1 VTDHSPPPATE
12 PADKP
17 SAHHP
22 TGGHALSR
30 PLERP
35 REALGRAPLLAIA
48 LAGLAVLLPAYIGGY
63 WARILSNIF
72 MYAAMAQSLNIMAG
86 FMGYADFGNTVF
98 FGVGAYATALL
109 TTKWG
114 WPVAPAIVVGGLC
127 GVALASVMG
136 LPLLRLR
143 GHYFAIATIGVL
155 EGAREIVA
163 NVRALGGGLG
173 ISLPLFAGTP
183 EAFSHLIYYVLLA
196 VLLGYTGIAWWLSRS
211 KFGYA
216 LRAIK
221 ADEEAAAVMGVATTR
236 YKIRAWQLSAMC
248 TGLVGGIYAYWLN
261 FIEPPIVFDIMISV
275 KVWLIMLLGG
285 AGTVLGPIAGA
296 LILELLTAFIWSK
309 LLRGHMLILGAVIVL
324 VVVFMPGGFMDLVRK
339 RFSPAA
345 VLADLRANKI

>member
-1 VTDHSPPPATE
+1 MTPVRHSAFRNPQSAIPPLGA
-12 PADKP
+12 AKP
-17 SAHHP
+17 S
-22 TGGHALSR
+22 LV
-30 PLERP
+30 
-35 REALGRAPLLAIA
+35 LGLAAAA
-48 LAGLAVLLPAYIGGY
+48 LALALPAVATGFWG
-63 WARILSNIF
+63 RVLSNVF

-109 TTKWG
+109 TTTWG
-114 WPVAPAIVVGGLC
+114 WPVLPAVAAGALC
-127 GVALASVMG
+127 GAVLASVIG

-155 EGAREIVA
+155 EGAKEIVA

-173 ISLPLFAGTP
+173 IALPLFAASP
-183 EAFSHLIYYVLLA
+183 EVFTRIIYYVLLA
-196 VLLGYTGIAWWLSRS
+196 VVLGYTGIAWWLSRS

-236 YKIRAWQLSAMC
+236 YKIRAWRLSALC
-248 TGLVGGIYAYWLN
+248 TGLVGGIYAYWVN

-285 AGTVLGPIAGA
+285 AGTIFGPIAGA
-296 LILELLTAFIWSK
+296 LILELLQTFIWSR
-309 LLRGHMLILGAVIVL
+309 LLRGHMLILGAVIAL
-324 VVVFMPGGFMDLVRK
+324 VVIFMPAGFMDLARK
-339 RFSPAA
+339 RFSPS
-345 VLADLRANKI
+345 VILADLRANRI

>member
-1 VTDHSPPPATE
+1 MTPDPHSAFPIPQSALSWRG
-12 PADKP
+12 AAKP
-17 SAHHP
+17 S
-22 TGGHALSR
+22 LV
-30 PLERP
+30 
-35 REALGRAPLLAIA
+35 LGLAAVA
-48 LAGLAVLLPAYIGGY
+48 LALALPAVATGY
-63 WARILSNIF
+63 WGRVFSNVF

-109 TTKWG
+109 STTWG
-114 WPVAPAIVVGGLC
+114 WPVIPAILAGALC
-127 GVALASVMG
+127 GAVLASVIG

-155 EGAREIVA
+155 EAAKEIVA

-173 ISLPLFAGTP
+173 ITLPLYAGTP
-183 EAFSHLIYYVLLA
+183 EAFTRIIYYVLLA
-196 VLLGYTGIAWWLSRS
+196 VVLSYTGIAWWLSRS

-236 YKIRAWQLSAMC
+236 YKIRAWRLSALC

-275 KVWLIMLLGG
+275 KVWLTMLLGG
-285 AGTVLGPIAGA
+285 AGTVFGPIAGA
-296 LILELLTAFIWSK
+296 LILELLQTFIWSR
-309 LLRGHMLILGAVIVL
+309 LLRGHMLILGAVIAL
-324 VVVFMPGGFMDLVRK
+324 VVICMPAGFMDLVRK
-339 RFSPAA
+339 RFSPS
-345 VLADLRANKI
+345 VILADLRANKI

>member
-1 VTDHSPPPATE
+1 MTPDPHSISPIPHSALSWRG
-12 PADKP
+12 AAKP
-17 SAHHP
+17 S
-22 TGGHALSR
+22 LV
-30 PLERP
+30 L
-35 REALGRAPLLAIA
+35 
-48 LAGLAVLLPAYIGGY
+48 GLAVLAVGLLLPAVATGFWG
-63 WARILSNIF
+63 RVLSNVF

-109 TTKWG
+109 TSTWG
-114 WPVAPAIVVGGLC
+114 WPVVPAIAAGALGGA
-127 GVALASVMG
+127 VLASAIG

-155 EGAREIVA
+155 EGAKEIVA

-183 EAFSHLIYYVLLA
+183 EAFTRIIYYVLLA
-196 VLLGYTGIAWWLSRS
+196 VVLGYTGIAWWLSRS

-216 LRAIK
+216 LRAMK

-236 YKIRAWQLSAMC
+236 YKIRAWRLSALC
-248 TGLVGGIYAYWLN
+248 TGLVGGIYAYWVN

-285 AGTVLGPIAGA
+285 AGTIFGPIAGA
-296 LILELLTAFIWSK
+296 LILELLQTFIWSR
-309 LLRGHMLILGAVIVL
+309 LLRGHMLILGAVIAL
-324 VVVFMPGGFMDLVRK
+324 VVIFMPAGFMDLARK
-339 RFSPAA
+339 RFSPSA
-345 VLADLRANKI
+345 VLADLRANRI